1 MVDVYFNKHVSTN
14 VCEYVVLS
22 ASCVL
27 SPLLYILYSDDCR
40 SNQGNSYLVRFADHS
55 ALLSL
60 LLGTQAG
67 HGASLDDFLSW
78 CDKSCLT

>member
-1 MVDVYFNKHVSTN
+1 MFVNILSSTRA
-14 VCEYVVLS
+14 VTCTGS
-22 ASCVL
+22 PQGCVL

-40 SNQGNSYLVRFADHS
+40 SIQGNSYLVRFADHS

-60 LLGTQAG
+60 LLGTRAG